1 MRRRGQVEKP
11 GLNAALDGVT
21 SLAVLEACRGS
32 GKTTALRAWLAD
44 KPNAHFVA
52 DAGARDA
59 WVSILEAIAAAPV
72 DPIIVI
78 DRFERAPADLPDRVL
93 SLAEE
98 RPGVRIVVAGR
109 TAGSLGDQVVRVR
122 NGIVRVPPE
131 HLAFTDTEIESILGL
146 RPALSELEVLRLP
159 LLCLSAAAFVEEE
172 QVSVVVAARRAAVGE
187 VAAALRGLDD
197 HLVRAIRL
205 MAVPEELRDDVPAA
219 GFSPRDHR
227 DLLRELVQR
236 GLGVL
241 HDGVFRFA
249 PSWRVALGDDLRE
262 TSRDEFRQTHARAA
276 ADLTDRDHAVEAL
289 GHLLAAGRIEDA
301 AATARDFWFELSL
314 LRADETLAVLDRA
327 GRASFAK
334 SGTLCALVAACA
346 ETLGDPRRA
355 EVWWR
360 SAVAD
365 ATSPRAAKRQRG
377 GVQGRA
383 WDAFIRARAL
393 RGLGMFE
400 AASVVA
406 DEGLGILDPQRLLPS
421 RNSTIG
427 TMLSEFALALVHV
440 GRLNEARTIALT
452 GAALSPTGSPGWY
465 AARSLGAAVEAICGN
480 LIGAGQQLD
489 EIEQLLAEPRLAR
502 SPRGAWAAVARAFI
516 LADEGHIAEATSL
529 IAAADVFPSDDVA
542 PILAASAAFL
552 EVATGSPEIP
562 PVIIPSSPGD
572 SGRVSPLASEQM
584 AWMRAWVALVSGGVA
599 PARIAASGFDG
610 RLVTTAVLRAIEL
623 RLSHQP
629 AEIVVLLAPLLS
641 DIPPGTTER
650 TRAAAL
656 ALLAVAALEVNEDAI
671 AVAAVKQLDVLERAR
686 GTRLPGL
693 LLRESDLA
701 LLTSR
706 VTDSRAVLE
715 RMLRL
720 GVQTGA
726 GATEIPVLSRAQ
738 HRVLRV
744 LVEETSQ
751 AKIAARLSLS
761 PNTVK
766 SHLRAIYQKLGAK
779 GREDALIRA
788 ARTGL
793 LPWGTGGG

>member
-1 MRRRGQVEKP
+1 MERAR
-11 GLNAALDGVT
+11 LNATLESIT
-21 SLAVLEACRGS
+21 SLAVLEGCRGS
-32 GKTTALRAWLAD
+32 GKTHALRAWLAD
-44 KPNAHFVA
+44 KPGALFVA
-52 DAGARDA
+52 DAAARDA

-72 DPIIVI
+72 DPTIVI
-78 DRFERAPADLPDRVL
+78 DRFERAPADLPDRL
-93 SLAEE
+93 LALAAE

-109 TAGSLGDQVVRVR
+109 TAGPLGDQVVRVR
-122 NGIVRVPPE
+122 NGIVRVPAE
-131 HLAFTDTEIESILGL
+131 ELLLTDEEIEGILGL

-159 LLCLSAAAFVEEE
+159 LLCLAAAAFVEEE
-172 QVSVVVAARRAAVGE
+172 QLSVVVAARRAATGE
-187 VAAALRGLDD
+187 VADALRGLDD
-197 HLVRAIRL
+197 HLIRAIRL
-205 MAVPEELRDDVPAA
+205 MAVPEQLRDDVPAA
-219 GFSPRDHR
+219 GFSVRDHR
-227 DLLRELVQR
+227 DLLRELVLR
-236 GLGVL
+236 GLGVS

-262 TSRDEFRQTHARAA
+262 SSPDEFRQAHARAA

-289 GHLLAAGRIEDA
+289 GHHLAAGRLEDA

-314 LRADETLAVLDRA
+314 LRPEETLAVLDRA

-334 SGTLCALVAACA
+334 SETLCALVAASA

-360 SAVAD
+360 SAIAD
-365 ATSPRAAKRQRG
+365 ASATPSPKRQRR

-383 WDAFIRARAL
+383 WHAFIRARAL

-406 DEGLGILDPQRLLPS
+406 DEGVDILDPSRLLPS

-440 GRLNEARTIALT
+440 GRLNESRTLALT

-465 AARSLGAAVEAICGN
+465 AARSLGAAIEAICGN
-480 LIGAGQQLD
+480 LVGARQQLE
-489 EIEQLLAEPRLAR
+489 EIEQFLAEPRLAQ
-502 SPRGAWAAVARAFI
+502 SPRGAWSSVARAFL
-516 LADEGHIAEATSL
+516 LADEGRIAEATS
-529 IAAADVFPSDDVA
+529 IVTAADLFPSDDVA
-542 PILAASAAFL
+542 PVLAASAAFM
-552 EVATGSPEIP
+552 EVATGSPEVP
-562 PVIIPSSPGD
+562 PVIITPSPGD
-572 SGRVSPLASEQM
+572 SVRVSPLVSGQM
-584 AWMRAWVALVSGGVA
+584 AWMRAWVALVTGGVA
-599 PARIAASGFDG
+599 PARIATSGFDS
-610 RLVTTAVLRAIEL
+610 RLVMTGVLRALEL
-623 RLSHQP
+623 RLSQQP

-641 DIPPGTTER
+641 DLPGDTTER

-656 ALLAVAALEVNEDAI
+656 ALLAVAALEVDEDSI
-671 AVAAVKQLDVLERAR
+671 ATTAVKQLEVLERAR

-693 LLRESDLA
+693 LLRESDRA
-701 LLTSR
+701 LLWSR
-706 VTDSRAVLE
+706 IPGSQAILE
-715 RMLRL
+715 RMLLL

-726 GATEIPVLSRAQ
+726 GAAEIPVLSRAQ

-744 LVEETSQ
+744 LVEETSV
-751 AKIAARLSLS
+751 AKIGARLSLS

-766 SHLRAIYQKLGAK
+766 SHLRAIYQKLGVT

-793 LPWGTGGG
+793 LPWGTDAD